1 MQFFTTCF
9 MTRTK
14 LRTIFTVLPSSLLIL
29 SSCYQQEENLFLST
43 DELSLTCV
51 QSNWT
56 DTRATMDSEGQGS
69 FSEGDRIDIQVTG
82 EKKQLPPNWNTPM
95 ASGHPSY
102 NATNMEP
109 ET

>member
-1 MQFFTTCF
+1 

-14 LRTIFTVLPSSLLIL
+14 LWTIFTVL
-29 SSCYQQEENLFLST
+29 SSCLLLLLSCSQQEENLFLPT
-43 DELSLTCV
+43 DDLSLTCV
-51 QSNWT
+51 QSTWT
-56 DTRATMDSEGQGS
+56 GIRATMDNEGQGS